1 MSLGEIN
8 EEIFSI
14 FSIYKDFELRS
25 KMLEYIRKD
34 LRDKMELFLEKR
46 KRLENLELSSNAY
59 INDFLVNSE
68 MHYMYIPKSEIFI
81 SYNGEEFKIINESEI
96 LHEILSGI
104 SQDKELQPWKYRIK
118 TSIIK
123 SIKEKSLFDIIP
135 ESHTIQFVLNHMSPL
150 IFDTKEEAKYF
161 LALLGDN
168 ILKKNPDHI
177 HLIDLHAKDFITAL
191 EENVFH
197 HFKHSYHT
205 NTTFKYNWHEH
216 PYDKCHILHFTKS
229 SSSSSCWKS
238 FIKYHILDILAV
250 AVHYSNRYG
259 SSEEYI
265 LSKSNGNPKLKRV
278 LFLKDK
284 TKEGIIEE
292 FLAQKIISVDDKTLS
307 IGWNE
312 MYYIWKIYLS
322 ENELPLILFKNT
334 LKELIH
340 KQFAFDDTNGFL
352 GITSPHLLFITNL
365 KEFWSKN
372 LVGSATD
379 EFEISE
385 LCDIYNT
392 WLEEK
397 HGNKNELISEKN
409 METLLDHFY
418 SIKTHDSKTIEN
430 IKCLLWDK
438 QLEMKTIIDDIK
450 LSYNFYPEMNE
461 KSIQCVYM
469 DYCSKAKAKF
479 NYKTVSKKYFE
490 KYINQVIPDKYIKK
504 KRILNDYWIN

>member
-14 FSIYKDFELRS
+14 FSTYKGLDLRS
-25 KMLEYIRKD
+25 KMLDFIRKD
-34 LRDKMELFLEKR
+34 LRDKMESLLEKQR
-46 KRLENLELSSNAY
+46 RLENLELDSNAY

-68 MHYMYIPKSEIFI
+68 THYMYIPNSEIFI

-104 SQDKELQPWKYRIK
+104 SQDKTLVPWKYKIK
-118 TSIIK
+118 NLIMK
-123 SIKEKSLFDIIP
+123 SIKDRSIFDIIP
-135 ESHTIQFVLNHMSPL
+135 ESHTIQFVLNHITPL
-150 IFDTKEEAKYF
+150 LLDTKEEAKFF
-161 LALLGDN
+161 LALLGDS
-168 ILKKNPDHI
+168 ILKKNLDMI
-177 HLIDLHAKDFITAL
+177 HLIDLHTKEFITAL

-197 HFKHSYHT
+197 HFKHAYHI

-216 PYDKCHILHFTKS
+216 PYEKCRILHFTKS
-229 SSSSSCWKS
+229 TASSSCWRS

-265 LSKSNGNPKLKRV
+265 LSKSFGNPKLERI

-284 TKEGIIEE
+284 TKLGLVTDFISK
-292 FLAQKIISVDDKTLS
+292 KIILVDDKTLF

-312 MYYIWKIYLS
+312 MYYIWKIYLY
-322 ENELPLILFKNT
+322 ENELPNILFKNT
-334 LKELIH
+334 LKELINN
-340 KQFAFDDTNGFL
+340 QISFDDNKGFL

-365 KEFWSKN
+365 KDFWSKN
-372 LVGSATD
+372 IVSTATD

-385 LCDIYNT
+385 LCDIFNA

-397 HGNKNELISEKN
+397 QGGESISEKN

-418 SIKTHDSKTIEN
+418 SIKTPDSKVIQN
-430 IKCLLWDK
+430 VKCLLWDK
-438 QLEMKTIIDDIK
+438 QTEMKTIIDDIK
-450 LSYNFYPEMNE
+450 LSYKFYPEMYE